1 MKSFRYLAV
10 FFLSLLFVSSLF
22 AVTDEEI
29 FRAFSLNL
37 STPGARA
44 VGMGGAFIGRA
55 DDATA
60 AETNPA
66 GLTILA
72 RPEVSLEYRHSNAR
86 NVTTSIFNV
95 PIRNFDLN
103 PHPDVEPGL
112 DRSIADFQALDT
124 LDSADALG
132 FASFVYPTSRV
143 TLAFS
148 RHELIRTDASLFG
161 GLNAS
166 PFHFLEPN
174 DFLGNAQIRDVN
186 YNFTAATKIGDAI
199 SVGGSI
205 KIADFSF
212 ESSIAARQRAEPDFG
227 QHFVSRID
235 TSETKVG
242 FNAGILVHP
251 TSKVSIGVVYKFEPQ
266 FTLGTVVDNTD
277 QTPPFSVQKDVSFDV
292 PDTLGFGI
300 SASPNSNWT
309 FNFDVVRVFYSQ
321 LAKVDTGFSLFTHLL
336 PNAQQQLL
344 LPGSGNADVIDFKID
359 DGLDIHLGTEY
370 LWTHESYV
378 FALRGGYYSQSRNR
392 FFLGSAPNL
401 DVDAFLRPIFGS
413 DAGEHFNHITLGTGI
428 TYGNFQIDFAADIG
442 DEDEIDANFGQLTV
456 KKEISERSVD
466 IILSSVF
473 RF

>member
-1 MKSFRYLAV
+1 MKSFKYLTV
-10 FFLSLLFVSSLF
+10 LFVSLLFVSSSF
-22 AVTDEEI
+22 AVTDEEM

-95 PIRNFDLN
+95 PIRNLDLN
-103 PHPDVEPGL
+103 PHPPVEPGL

-124 LDSADALG
+124 LDSTDSLG
-132 FASFVYPTSRV
+132 YASFVYPTSHV

-148 RHELIRTDASLFG
+148 RHELIRTDATLFG
-161 GLNAS
+161 GLSAS

-174 DFLGNAQIRDVN
+174 DFIGDAQIRDVN

-199 SVGGSI
+199 SIGGSI
-205 KIADFSF
+205 KIADFSMD
-212 ESSIAARQRAEPDFG
+212 SRIAARQRNEINAGE
-227 QHFVSRID
+227 HFVSRIN

-242 FNAGILVHP
+242 FNAGVLVHP
-251 TSKVSIGVVYKFEPQ
+251 SSHVSVGVVYKFEPQ
-266 FTLGTVVDNTD
+266 FTIGTVVDNND
-277 QTPPFSVQKDVSFDV
+277 QTPPFSVKKDVSFDV
-292 PDTLGFGI
+292 PDTLGFGV

-309 FNFDVVRVFYSQ
+309 FNFDVIRVYYSQ
-321 LAKVDTGFSLFTHLL
+321 LENVDTGLSLFTHLL
-336 PNAQQQLL
+336 PNDQQQIL

-359 DGLDIHLGTEY
+359 DGLDIHAGAEY

-392 FFLGSAPNL
+392 FFLANAPNI

-413 DAGEHFNHITLGTGI
+413 DAGDHFNHVTLGTGI
-428 TYGNFQIDFAADIG
+428 TYGNFQIDFAADIS
-442 DEDEIDANFGQLTV
+442 DEDQINANFGQLTV
-456 KKEISERSVD
+456 KNEVSERSVD